1 MNETISEYNLTL
13 PSIGLGCMS
22 LPETY
27 SAAKPIIERAID
39 LGINFF
45 DTADLYQFGKNEEN
59 LGKVLF
65 GKRQQVIL
73 ATKVGNQWN
82 VNGTAWTW
90 NPTKDYMLKAVEESL
105 KRLKTDYLDLYQLHG
120 GTLDNPWEDTLD
132 AFQRLQKEGKIRA
145 YGISSIRPNVVRKV
159 MSMNPP
165 KTIMMQY
172 SPLDR
177 RPEEE
182 IFPLL
187 EQTGTK
193 VLVRG
198 CFAKG
203 LLIDKTVT
211 DFLDVPKA
219 QIKQIRDRIQES
231 GFSPESVLIRFGLQ
245 QKAVGS
251 LIIGASNP
259 AQVDRLV
266 SGLQQS
272 QQVSQAYIHQL
283 MTDFPPNRYLDHR

>member
-1 MNETISEYNLTL
+1 MNQTFPDYKLTL

-27 SAAKPIIERAID
+27 SAAKPIIECAID
-39 LGINFF
+39 LGIHFF
-45 DTADLYQFGKNEEN
+45 DTADLYQLGKNEEN
-59 LGKVLF
+59 LGKALL
-65 GKRQQVIL
+65 GKRQQMIL

-90 NPTKDYMLKAVEESL
+90 NPTKEYILNAVEESL

-120 GTLDNPWEDTLD
+120 GTLDDPWEETLD

-145 YGISSIRPNVVRKV
+145 FGISSIRPNVIRKV

-165 KTIMMQY
+165 KTIMIQY

-187 EQTGTK
+187 EQTDTR

-203 LLIDKTVT
+203 LLIDKPKT
-211 DFLDVPKA
+211 DFLDFPKA
-219 QIKQIRDRIQES
+219 QVKQIKDRIQEY
-231 GFSPESVLIRFGLQ
+231 GFSPESVLIRYGLQ

-251 LIIGASNP
+251 LIIGASSP
-259 AQVDRLV
+259 FQVDRIVSGFQESKLV
-266 SGLQQS
+266 SE
-272 QQVSQAYIHQL
+272 AFMKQL
-283 MTDFPPNRYLDHR
+283 LSDFPSNRYLDHR